1 MSIFQVPAADPNTAA
16 SPALVPHVH
25 ATTHHHHHHHGS
37 RHHKLTA
44 LHDPHLSG
52 LLSSESTESDEVVP
66 VDLIAVN
73 GTSGPAADST
83 ATPEADAPAAKV
95 KRDAP
100 AEAAVQAVPVPLVP
114 LCPGRIRHF

>member
-1 MSIFQVPAADPNTAA
+1 MSILQAPAADSNTTA

-25 ATTHHHHHHHGS
+25 AHTHHHGF

-52 LLSSESTESDEVVP
+52 LLSSESTESAEGVP
-66 VDLIAVN
+66 LDSTAVN
-73 GTSGPAADST
+73 GTGPASDSV
-83 ATPEADAPAAKV
+83 ATLEADAPAVKA

-100 AEAAVQAVPVPLVP
+100 AEAVMLAVPIPLVP
-114 LCPGRIRHF
+114 LCPGRRRHF